1 MSYYTT
7 KEDYI
12 GDLTDLEPKRSLTD
26 SWEFYGYLGLALV
39 VGVGIGVI
47 GF

>member
-1 MSYYTT
+1 MSEYSI

-26 SWEFYGYLGLALV
+26 TWEFYGYLVLAFIA
-39 VGVGIGVI
+39 GIGVRVI
-47 GF
+47 L